1 MNRILA
7 TIAAA
12 AILALPV
19 AAAAPKIEEA
29 AKVFAT
35 VEADQ
40 KRLGTFCEMF
50 KNMTLAEAEQDE
62 KKAQDLEQKIDTS
75 MKELGNDFITAWEL
89 QAEIDADSPDG
100 KVYFAAADKLMA
112 KCPR

>member
-1 MNRILA
+1 MNRMLA
-7 TIAAA
+7 AFAAA
-12 AILALPV
+12 AILVLPV
-19 AAAAPKIEEA
+19 SAAAPKIEEA
-29 AKVFAT
+29 AKVFTA

-40 KRLGTFCEMF
+40 KRFGSFCEMF

-62 KKAQDLEQKIDTS
+62 KKAQELEQKIDAS
-75 MKELGNDFITAWEL
+75 MKALGNDFITAWEL

>member
-1 MNRILA
+1 MNRIIA
-7 TIAAA
+7 IAAA
-12 AILALPV
+12 VAVLVLPG
-19 AAAAPKIEEA
+19 AAAAPKVEEA
-29 AKVFAT
+29 AKTFAA
-35 VEADQ
+35 VEGDQ

-62 KKAQDLEQKIDTS
+62 KKAQDLEQKIDAS
-75 MKELGNDFITAWEL
+75 MKALGNDFVTAWEL

-100 KVYFAAADKLMA
+100 KVYFAAADKLMG